1 MSSCKA
7 SPILLIY
14 AAGDAAADYGGSE
27 GEQLRVRSEESLGQM
42 LLGQRHA
49 SRSRLYEST
58 QRGRNRPVVSE
69 EGLHEQESC
78 GL

>member
-14 AAGDAAADYGGSE
+14 SAGDAAADYGGSE

-42 LLGQRHA
+42 LLGNVTR
-49 SRSRLYEST
+49 
-58 QRGRNRPVVSE
+58 VVQDCMRALKGAE
-69 EGLHEQESC
+69 IAP
-78 GL
+78 